1 MEQKIA
7 TAELSLHVIHN
18 GNEQSYVLPKSA
30 LDQLIQLSND
40 TENSLAEEKS
50 KSQTEEDEEVEE
62 NKDENQ
68 SRNDIPDYEDQ
79 SSNSN
84 LIEESDGIVEA
95 DMPM

>member
-7 TAELSLHVIHN
+7 TAELSLYVIHN
-18 GNEQSYVLPKSA
+18 GNEQFYALPKSA
-30 LDQLIQLSND
+30 FDQLSQLPND

-50 KSQTEEDEEVEE
+50 KSETEEDEEVEE

-68 SRNDIPDYEDQ
+68 SRNEIPDYEDQ

>member
-1 MEQKIA
+1 M
-7 TAELSLHVIHN
+7 SLRAIHN
-18 GNEQSYVLPKSA
+18 GNERFYALPKSA
-30 LDQLIQLSND
+30 FDQLSQLSND
-40 TENSLAEEKS
+40 TENSLAEKKS
-50 KSQTEEDEEVEE
+50 KSETEEEEEVEE

-68 SRNDIPDYEDQ
+68 SRNEIPDYEDQ